1 MPDRVVDFVT
11 GSVEPGPKLPWA
23 QWPLVTHC
31 MFYIFLHP
39 LRGFLTSY
47 DILCAFLAAP
57 VSDRSTPRAGC
68 AAVSLP
74 LPLSLPRELQPS
86 FVTISVVVDVGGG
99 IIARP
104 EEELFPPWAPWLA
117 KCKWTLDFVEVH
129 SLALIWFNIF
139 NMYAMPFRSF
149 AWMVRLH
156 SAKHYNC
163 NTHLYI

>member
-1 MPDRVVDFVT
+1 MFWSCAGQGGRLCNWVSGAWT
-11 GSVEPGPKLPWA
+11 QIALSSVAFGNTLYV
-23 QWPLVTHC
+23 LHIFTS
-31 MFYIFLHP
+31 FLHP
-39 LRGFLTSY
+39 LSGFLTSY

-129 SLALIWFNIF
+129 SLALI
-139 NMYAMPFRSF
+139 
-149 AWMVRLH
+149 
-156 SAKHYNC
+156 
-163 NTHLYI
+163 